1 MSKLVT
7 VKIGTYP
14 NELALV
20 KPYLEDNGIMCF
32 IQDENINQIYPIGAF
47 GGAKLQVAEEDADLA
62 RQLLIQGG
70 YSTAE
75 DYEG

>member
-32 IQDENINQIYPIGAF
+32 ILDENINSIYPIGAF
-47 GGAKLQVAEEDADLA
+47 GGAKLQVAEEDADQA
-62 RQLLIQGG
+62 RKLLIEGG
-70 YSTAE
+70 YATLD
-75 DYEG
+75 DYK